1 MESRQIAIPGRLEA
15 VLKNVRAAREVYD
28 YIASDGIERDLH
40 SVRQALVNHLSH
52 SIQMPEG
59 WRSPYPEE
67 DFIWLRPERKWTVLG
82 NDSIAI
88 GIKLPSPVAIDG
100 DDQDVSVNL
109 QVPFSRKL
117 LERFTASLRRIV
129 PPDKNWVHILD
140 SDPDEGNLP
149 EYPMFKWVRYEVYAD
164 STGFDTA
171 RFFDAITGAVNEL
184 LQLEGEIDRLFE
196 ETKATGATVPHGQ
209 PKRQKSS
216 GRPK

>member
-1 MESRQIAIPGRLEA
+1 MESRQTAIPGRLEA

-28 YIASDGIERDLH
+28 YIANDGMEKDLQGA
-40 SVRQALVNHLSH
+40 RQALVNHLSH
-52 SIQMPEG
+52 SIQMPDG
-59 WRSPYPEE
+59 WRRPYHEE
-67 DFIWLRPERKWTVLG
+67 DFIWLRPERKWTILG
-82 NDSIAI
+82 KDSIAI
-88 GIKLPSPVAIDG
+88 GINFPSPLAID
-100 DDQDVSVNL
+100 DDDRDASVSL
-109 QVPFSRKL
+109 RVPFTRKFL
-117 LERFTASLRRIV
+117 QRFTASLRRIV
-129 PPDKNWVHILD
+129 PPDRNWLHILD

-164 STGFDTA
+164 STGFDTT

-196 ETKATGATVPHGQ
+196 ETKATVATVPHGQ